1 MIFFFV
7 RHLIIGAC
15 VLVFLFVSAPPAL
28 AWVPSSLQ
36 QYTVWNQFDAT
47 VNTFHRMGL
56 IMSDAG
62 YQTLFFGI
70 IVLGIVIG
78 GAVAIARSL
87 FSGKTHSWDIIRWFG
102 VVMMG
107 VIIYLTFIR
116 PTTQI
121 TVYDEVL
128 NSTQTIGGV
137 PEGIV
142 MLAGLSNTIEKG
154 FVDLIWTS
162 GIPES
167 FRENAGGLTWSIL
180 DRAFSGGVDLAGGD
194 PNGQYIN
201 MSLRRYIED
210 CVFFEIAKPGST
222 LDINSLNTTPD
233 LRNQLAMAVNPAIW
247 TVWYDAANRSGV
259 TLTCTQAW
267 TNLSAY
273 LNGLHNTAPAVDKF
287 WEERCGEAG
296 LGAHSAAGG
305 GTNLV
310 SICRQKAENMA
321 ASILG
326 SSFSSAHLFRQY
338 LISSAMW
345 DVYTTYS
352 PTSAISSLSSRATGN
367 SMMGMG
373 IMANEWIPIIR
384 SVVFSIFIGM
394 APFICLLIPTPLFGR
409 AMALLF
415 GIFVFLTTWTIC
427 DAMVHS
433 FAMDKSFDLFQ
444 EITNGSLGFKSMMIF
459 SSSSQKAMAAFG
471 AARWSA
477 IMVAGVFSML
487 LTKFGGTAMA
497 HFAGNLSAFKQHG
510 AAAAESS
517 MNSSKWASDVNS
529 IANVAPSMAY
539 ANTGHGS
546 VMMAKTYDTSAH
558 LQKSVKSVGAFGSGN
573 PQTAADVVSS
583 AGVMSQKEN
592 VAHAD
597 TVKAFAQAHGK
608 DENQVIRAVENFKTA
623 SQGGSA
629 EALQNLS
636 QELNTG
642 PFQAMDLIK
651 DTGLKKEYGDIKGL
665 REAYE
670 FAIKEYGYQ
679 RPFTDFI
686 GMQAAL
692 QSERRFSDAMAVK
705 KYANHYEGGQTGFL
719 RHQAEYRTGEIS
731 GLLGKLRENR
741 LTPGNVGEAIGAME
755 GVQKM
760 ANTKFYQNTGDPGV
774 MITRIGQNYN
784 ELGKM
789 LARQAVGDYIKNG
802 RLMADTRAVVREMMH
817 TRAGRDQLRT
827 QGIGNFTVSKDA
839 APNLGDFLRS
849 GGFEVKDRELENS
862 TVQLNFAPNSD
873 GTLSPTLLVT
883 DKGQKTREFNLREA
897 DFRDIQKGQ
906 ATTAPENTFGG
917 VHLESVTNKTDFG
930 GVLEVSGYDR
940 AGNMRHLFIS
950 KNTGKVIEDNISKGP
965 DFAKTNVISMVGQ
978 HGLPEEVF
986 SDPGYAIAFANRF
999 AAQWGKEYS
1008 GSIKLSKATQTAT
1021 NLDGKL
1027 GFGMKGMRSGIG
1039 SGFGLSAT
1047 RRDLTDSSSISQ
1059 RDVIYGITKDILTRE
1074 NWTQQEKAAYLE
1086 DLNGNLLQGD
1096 FFNPNSLPSNSEMM
1110 TAGGLDRKQTPFSE
1124 KFQTKEEREKTD
1136 LEFKLHPEKFSP
1148 IFQSINP
1155 PNDDT

>member
-1 MIFFFV
+1 MIFLIPRLLFFA
-7 RHLIIGAC
+7 LC
-15 VLVFLFVSAPPAL
+15 VSGILLTTGSPAF

-47 VNTFHRMGL
+47 VNTFLRMGL
-56 IMSDAG
+56 IMSDAD
-62 YQTLFFGI
+62 YQGLFFGI

-78 GAVAIARSL
+78 GAAAIGKSL

-107 VIIYLTFIR
+107 VTIYLTFIR

-121 TVYDEVL
+121 TIYDEVL
-128 NSTQTIGGV
+128 NTTRTVGGV

-142 MLAGLSNTIEKG
+142 MLAGMSNTIEKG

-162 GIPES
+162 GVPDS
-167 FRENAGGLTWSIL
+167 YRENAGGLTYSIL
-180 DRAFSGGVDLAGGD
+180 DRVFSGGVDLAGGD
-194 PNGQYIN
+194 PDGQYIN
-201 MSLRRYIED
+201 MSLRRYVED
-210 CVFFEIAKPGST
+210 CLFFEISKPGSS

-233 LRNQLAMAVNPAIW
+233 LRNQLASAVNPAIW
-247 TVWYDAANRSGV
+247 TVWYDVANRSGV

-267 TNLSAY
+267 SNLSTY

-310 SICRQKAENMA
+310 TICRQKAESMA
-321 ASILG
+321 AAILG

-352 PTSAISSLSSRATGN
+352 PTSAISSLSNRATGN

-409 AMALLF
+409 AIALLF

-433 FAMDKSFDLFQ
+433 FAMDKSFDMFQ
-444 EITNGSLGFKSMMIF
+444 EITNGSLGFKSMMLF

-497 HFAGNLSAFKQHG
+497 HFAGNLSSFKQHG
-510 AAAAESS
+510 ASAAESS
-517 MNSSKWASDVNS
+517 MNPPKWASDVNA

-539 ANTGHGS
+539 ANAGHGS
-546 VMMAKTYDTSAH
+546 VMMAKTYDTSTRFQTS
-558 LQKSVKSVGAFGSGN
+558 LKSVGSFGEGN
-573 PQTAADVVSS
+573 PQTAAAVSSS
-583 AGVMSQKEN
+583 AGVTSMKEK
-592 VAHAD
+592 VSHAD
-597 TVKAFAQAHGK
+597 SIKAFAQSHGK
-608 DENQVIRAVENFKTA
+608 NENQLIRAMENFKTA

-642 PFQAMDLIK
+642 PFQVMDLLK
-651 DTGLKKEYGDIKGL
+651 DTGMKKEYGNVKGL

-670 FAIKEYGYQ
+670 SAIREYGYQ

-686 GMQAAL
+686 GMQATL
-692 QSERRFSDAMAVK
+692 QNERGFSDAMAVK
-705 KYANHYEGGQTGFL
+705 KYANHYEGGQSRFL
-719 RHQAEYRTGEIS
+719 KHQAEYKTGQVS
-731 GLLGKLRENR
+731 GLLNKLRGHR
-741 LTPGNVGEAIGAME
+741 LDTGNVGEAIGAIE
-755 GVQKM
+755 GAQKI
-760 ANTKFYQNTGDPGV
+760 ANTEFYKNAGDQGV

-802 RLMADTRAVVREMMH
+802 HLQTDTSAAIRQMMH
-817 TRAGRDQLRT
+817 TRTGRDQLRT
-827 QGIGNFTVSKDA
+827 QGIGNFTVSDEA
-839 APNLGDFLRS
+839 ATNLGDFLREN
-849 GGFEVKDRELENS
+849 GFDVKDKDLENA
-862 TVQLNFAPNSD
+862 TVQLNFAPNQD
-873 GTLSPTLLVT
+873 GTLTPTMLVS
-883 DKGQKTREFNLREA
+883 DKGQKTREFKLREA
-897 DFRDIQKGQ
+897 DFRSVQKGQ
-906 ATTAPENTFGG
+906 SPQASENTFCG

-940 AGNMRHLFIS
+940 AGNMRRLFVS
-950 KNTGKVIEDNISKGP
+950 KNTGKVIEDDISKGP
-965 DFAKTNVISMVGQ
+965 DFGKANVISMVGQ
-978 HGLPEEVF
+978 NSLPDEVF
-986 SDPGYAIAFANRF
+986 SDPGYAISFANRF
-999 AAQWGKEYS
+999 ASQWGKEYS
-1008 GSIKLSKATQTAT
+1008 GSIRSSESTQVATQLGGRF
-1021 NLDGKL
+1021 NLGLGKS
-1027 GFGMKGMRSGIG
+1027 GAGM
-1039 SGFGLSAT
+1039 GLDAGGT
-1047 RRDLTDSSSISQ
+1047 RRDLNESGTVTQ
-1059 RDVIYGITKDILTRE
+1059 RDVIYGITKDILTRD
-1074 NWTQQEKAAYLE
+1074 NWSAQEKSERLE
-1086 DLNGNLLQGD
+1086 KLNGALLQGD
-1096 FFNPNSLPSNSEMM
+1096 FLNPNRLPSKNEMIN
-1110 TAGGLDRKQTPFSE
+1110 AVDLNRQQTPLSG
-1124 KFQTKEEREKTD
+1124 KYQTKEERESNQGRFD
-1136 LEFKLHPEKFSP
+1136 RHPEEQPVLFRPLNLPK
-1148 IFQSINP
+1148 
-1155 PNDDT
+1155 DDT

>member
-7 RHLIIGAC
+7 RHLMIGVCLLA
-15 VLVFLFVSAPPAL
+15 FLFVSASPAF

-47 VNTFHRMGL
+47 VSTFHRMGL

-70 IVLGIVIG
+70 IVLGIVLG
-78 GAVAIARSL
+78 GAVAISRSL

-162 GIPES
+162 GTPES

-210 CVFFEIAKPGST
+210 CVFFEIAKPGSAI
-222 LDINSLNTTPD
+222 DINSLNTTPD

-267 TNLSAY
+267 TNLSTY

-415 GIFVFLTTWTIC
+415 GIFVFLTCWTIC

-444 EITNGSLGFKSMMIF
+444 EITNGNLGFKSMMLF

-558 LQKSVKSVGAFGSGN
+558 VQKSLKSVGAFGSGN
-573 PQTAADVVSS
+573 PQAAADVVSS

-597 TVKAFAQAHGK
+597 AVKAFAQAHDK

-651 DTGLKKEYGDIKGL
+651 GTGLKKEYGDIKGL

-670 FAIKEYGYQ
+670 SAIKEYGYQ

-686 GMQAAL
+686 RMQATL
-692 QSERRFSDAMAVK
+692 QSERGFSDAMAVK

-731 GLLGKLRENR
+731 GLLNKLRGNR

-760 ANTKFYQNTGDPGV
+760 ANTEFYQNTGDPGV

-802 RLMADTRAVVREMMH
+802 RLMADTRAVVQEMMR

-827 QGIGNFTVSKDA
+827 QGIGNFTVSKDT
-839 APNLGDFLRS
+839 APNLGDFLRNS
-849 GGFEVKDRELENS
+849 GFEVKDKDLENA
-862 TVQLNFAPNSD
+862 TVQLNFAPNTD
-873 GTLSPTLLVT
+873 GTLKPTLLVT

-906 ATTAPENTFGG
+906 APAAVSEKTFGG
-917 VHLESVTNKTDFG
+917 VHLESVANKTDFG

-950 KNTGKVIEDNISKGP
+950 KTTGKVIEDNISKGP

-978 HGLPEEVF
+978 HALPDEVF

-999 AAQWGKEYS
+999 ASQWGKEYS
-1008 GSIKLSKATQTAT
+1008 GSIKLSKSTQSLTQLGGRFNLGLGKSGAGAGFDLGGTKRDINDSTTATQ
-1021 NLDGKL
+1021 
-1027 GFGMKGMRSGIG
+1027 
-1039 SGFGLSAT
+1039 
-1047 RRDLTDSSSISQ
+1047 RDI
-1059 RDVIYGITKDILTRE
+1059 IYGITKDILTRD
-1074 NWTQQEKAAYLE
+1074 NWTPQEKANYLE
-1086 DLNGNLLQGD
+1086 QLNGTLLQGD
-1096 FFNPNSLPSNSEMM
+1096 FFNPDRLPSKSDMM
-1110 TAGGLDRKQTPFSE
+1110 NAGNLDREQTPLSGE
-1124 KFQTKEEREKTD
+1124 FQTQEEREKNQ
-1136 LEFKLHPEKFSP
+1136 EKFKRHPERQPVLFRP
-1148 IFQSINP
+1148 LNL